1 MDITFKD
8 GKLIFLPKNE
18 IELYALVRCRKAE
31 DSEYEI
37 KEPEPE
43 EKEIVEA
50 IINNYHVCS
59 ECRNLCHK
67 GTSEKHCVKYNH
79 GIKYPNSQGCIYWE
93 GK

>member
-1 MDITFKD
+1 MDVTFKD

-18 IELYALVRCRKAE
+18 IEHYALVRCRKAE

-50 IINNYHVCS
+50 IINNYCVCAECKNFSFGYPHVQRCF
-59 ECRNLCHK
+59 
-67 GTSEKHCVKYNH
+67 KYDYDITEP
-79 GIKYPNSQGCIYWE
+79 GYQGCIHWE